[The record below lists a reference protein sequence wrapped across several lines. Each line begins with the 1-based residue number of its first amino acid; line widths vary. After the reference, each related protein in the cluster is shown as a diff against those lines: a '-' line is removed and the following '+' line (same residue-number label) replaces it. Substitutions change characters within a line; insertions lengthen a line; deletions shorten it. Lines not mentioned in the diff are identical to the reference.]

1 MTSMPT
7 ALIRLLRYR
16 ALQAIETRVLHAI
29 FEANASCGEAL
40 VAADKAAE
48 TKKQKHETIISK
60 RVAEFRGNNEGR
72 ASPR

>member
-1 MTSMPT
+1 MPT
-7 ALIRLLRYR
+7 AVIRLLRYR

-40 VAADKAAE
+40 VAAAKAAE
-48 TKKQKHETIISK
+48 TKKQKHETMISK
-60 RVAEFRGNNEGR
+60 RVAEFRGNKEGR